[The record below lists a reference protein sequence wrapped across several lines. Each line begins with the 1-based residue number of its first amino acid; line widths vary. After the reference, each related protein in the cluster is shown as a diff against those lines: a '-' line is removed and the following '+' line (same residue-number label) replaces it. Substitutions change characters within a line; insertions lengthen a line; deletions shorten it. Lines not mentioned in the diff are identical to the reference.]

1 MKKKLIVAA
10 IIVALIGV
18 WFFAKH
24 IIWDIEKIINIKHRN
39 EYEFVNPFLNE
50 SFVINLFGQ
59 LSK

>member
-1 MKKKLIVAA
+1 MY
-10 IIVALIGV
+10 IIILNIIKY
-18 WFFAKH
+18 FFARN